1 VTDDFLSGVL
11 VLTKMISASDCL
23 LLQYYLVIYFTV
35 SSATVLLSASPYML
49 TDHRNYSELSECI

>member
-1 VTDDFLSGVL
+1 MHNSSDALHGVL

-35 SSATVLLSASPYML
+35 SNATVLLSASPYML
-49 TDHRNYSELSECI
+49 TFKNRTSYV